1 MKRRTKA
8 RSCKLVLFLLL
19 FPVHSLAESPYCKLC
34 LSEER
39 QLLAEYERNR
49 HNESVRAKI
58 SREIELLRKLRSAH
72 RKEKPESC
80 PSLPQSPAV
89 FTAGFADGSEAVFAA
104 NVDVLTFEFS
114 GFLRPLENLPMVNRA
129 NAGQS
134 IPVRFS
140 LGGDRGLDIVPG
152 YPRSE
157 QIVCS
162 SGASVNGVDATAT
175 AGARSLS
182 YDPATDQYTYAWR
195 TAKAWANTCRQLV
208 VRLLD
213 GSVHRANFTFK

>member
-1 MKRRTKA
+1 
-8 RSCKLVLFLLL
+8 
-19 FPVHSLAESPYCKLC
+19 
-34 LSEER
+34 
-39 QLLAEYERNR
+39 LLAEYERNR

-89 FTAGFADGSEAVFAA
+89 SGSAGTQGIYLGGVLVPPNPVRVVDG
-104 NVDVLTFEFS
+104 TT
-114 GFLRPLENLPMVNRA
+114 
-129 NAGQS
+129 
-134 IPVRFS
+134 PVRFS
-140 LGGDRGLDIVPG
+140 LGGDRGLDIFVAG

-175 AGARSLS
+175 AGASSLS
-182 YDPATDQYTYAWR
+182 YDPATDQYTYAWK